1 MPVLLKRE
9 NGKSTPFR
17 NAEYLPAYY
26 FMPREILSRCGKEVN
41 LIPRNPQKAYRDKRV
56 VEIIESDLFDQ
67 LMIDGYAYMVWPHM
81 GVGPQMEIYSGYEPA
96 WILAHGPAF
105 WVQELTD
112 IGMLPSA
119 ETLLKSC
126 NEELHHVPL
135 AEVDAILASVVPAVM
150 EKHNMWAAIDTA
162 REIRCFEDFDYR
174 KSGQKTDFYRKWYHT
189 RTAHPQISL
198 EGYKEQYAQWND
210 GMEWDEPDEVTDVE
224 RGVVSQVQVE
234 QFKAELS
241 EKDRLILTLRMEG
254 YTLDEIAAELGY
266 QNHSG
271 VLKRI
276 RQIGKAYQHFTGDD
290 LGFDGQKIV

>member
-1 MPVLLKRE
+1 VPILLKRE
-9 NGKSTPFR
+9 DGGVTPFR

-26 FMPREILSRCGKEVN
+26 FMPREILSHCGKDVN
-41 LIPRNPQKAYRDKRV
+41 LIPRNPQEAFRDKRAV
-56 VEIIESDLFDQ
+56 GIIESNLFNQ

-96 WILAHGPAF
+96 WILAHSPAF

-112 IGMLPSA
+112 IGVLPTA
-119 ETLLKSC
+119 IELLRNC

-135 AEVDAILASVVPAVM
+135 AEVDFTLSSVVPAVM

-210 GMEWDEPDEVTDVE
+210 EKTNVE
-224 RGVVSQVQVE
+224 GGVVSQVQVE
-234 QFKAELS
+234 QFTATLS
-241 EKDRLILTLRMEG
+241 EKDKRILTLRMEG
-254 YTLDEIAAELGY
+254 FTLEEIARELGY

-276 RQIGKAYQHFTGDD
+276 RQIGKAYQRFTGDD
-290 LGFDGQKIV
+290 LGFDEQKIV